1 MDDLKNKAFDK
12 IFNELYKIKD
22 NYGVNKQVEF
32 YDTITNVI
40 KNGFKTKSGPIN
52 MEAQKAEWSK
62 KTNLAVYKKGLGIIP
77 IDSLSNLETSEGK
90 RIPLENFNADFFEY
104 YFIMTKTNPN
114 NPLDGE
120 PGQDKFRLVE
130 RSNKYI
136 LEMGGGEIK
145 DSNDLKIEK
154 LQDKVTALAEKKQL
168 NADIIEKREEIYRN
182 NLKVDGKDQ
191 ENCDVD
197 IDDCKN
203 AILEVKEFLKDETD
217 EYKQNETKKTIEN
230 WEAVLYRYQIT
241 KNQMDAAEKKLT
253 DEAVLKNT
261 EAKLNAALAVAKNNK
276 GFNIED
282 KEIDGKKYISFSVK
296 EYLEIMIPA
305 FHNKL

>member
-1 MDDLKNKAFDK
+1 MGDLKNKAFDK
-12 IFNELYKIKD
+12 LFNELYKIKD
-22 NYGVNKQVEF
+22 NYGVDKQVEF
-32 YDTITNVI
+32 YDAITNVI

-52 MEAQKAEWSK
+52 MKDQKVEWSK
-62 KTNLAVYKKGLGIIP
+62 KTNLAVYKEGLGIIP

-136 LEMGGGEIK
+136 LEMGGGETK
-145 DSNDLKIEK
+145 DSNQLKIYKLQEK
-154 LQDKVTALAEKKQL
+154 LTALNEKKQL
-168 NADIIEKREEIYRN
+168 KAEIIAKREEIYRN
-182 NLKVDGKDQ
+182 NLQVDGKDQ
-191 ENCDVD
+191 ENICVN
-197 IDDCKN
+197 IEDCKKD
-203 AILEVKEFLKDETD
+203 ISEVTESLKDEKD
-217 EYKQNETKKTIEN
+217 EEKKKATKKTIEN
-230 WEAVLYRYQIT
+230 WETMLHRYKIT
-241 KNQMDAAEKKLT
+241 KNQMDAEEKKLT

-261 EAKLNAALAVAKNNK
+261 QKKLQAAIAFAGENK